1 MLRWLPKWTGAAGK
15 VRQPTS
21 GLGQVWVGWWM
32 VALGWVWVGWWAV
45 GLGRVWV
52 GWWMVALGWVW
63 VGWWM
68 VALGRVWVGWWEVG
82 LGSEKWGMGLAASW
96 EFPQRLALLGQLRRN
111 LTKGQQPRWWQSSE
125 ANGGEWVRRASFP
138 FSRNRCAVGLT
149 GCLGS
154 AVLIDRPAATR
165 GYDRGSYGTAG
176 DCCGEGDE
184 PSGCDSL

>member
-1 MLRWLPKWTGAAGK
+1 MGWLPKRGQVVG
-15 VRQPTS
+15 REQQPTS
-21 GLGQVWVGWWM
+21 
-32 VALGWVWVGWWAV
+32 

-52 GWWMVALGWVW
+52 GWWASGLGRVWAAWWVAE
-63 VGWWM
+63 
-68 VALGRVWVGWWEVG
+68 LGRVWVGWWASGLGRVWVAG